1 MIIMRIHDYCDV
13 MEGALQMRV
22 PFQQF
27 IRGNIITD
35 NREMLRQLAMLER
48 SGQGNIPLTILGE
61 KGSGKNFIAQ
71 YAHTVSSRSNAS
83 FIKTNCAYYPGERME
98 LEIFGSGTGGNPGLL
113 NRAAGGSFYIE
124 NVDRLPGFVQ
134 YRLIE
139 HIHATEGKKHDTRF
153 MICLQDQSQ
162 ENREHG
168 LIEQM
173 AYYFNTMLFDIPPL
187 RRRPEDILL
196 LTFQQLQ
203 KIKQDYHIVRQ
214 ISPAVMSAMLSYEW
228 PSNIRQLTHT
238 VERLAL
244 LSDDTLLD
252 SVPLLQKCLSTQKQ
266 LKTAD
271 IETSFPPE
279 SKSLKEIVQDYE
291 MLVINQYIERCGS
304 IRKAA
309 VALKSSSS
317 TLSRKV
323 TEYYAQQPNHSD
335 K

>member
-1 MIIMRIHDYCDV
+1 MHIQDYCDIA
-13 MEGALQMRV
+13 EGALLLRA
-22 PFQQF
+22 PLQQF
-27 IRGNIITD
+27 IRGNLITD
-35 NREMLRQLAMLER
+35 NREMLRQLTMLER

-71 YAHTVSSRSNAS
+71 YAHTVSARSNAP

-98 LEIFGSGTGGNPGLL
+98 LELFGSGTHGNPGLL
-113 NRAAGGSFYIE
+113 NRATGGSLYIE
-124 NVDRLPGFVQ
+124 NIDRLPSAVQ
-134 YRLIE
+134 YQLIE
-139 HIHATEGKKHDTRF
+139 HIHTTEGKKHDIRF
-153 MICLQDQSQ
+153 MICLQDQSP
-162 ENREHG
+162 ENRESG

-173 AYYFNTMLFDIPPL
+173 GYYFNTMLFDIPPL

-228 PSNIRQLTHT
+228 PTNIRQLNHT

-244 LSDDTLLD
+244 LSDETLLD

-266 LKTAD
+266 LQTPD
-271 IETSFPPE
+271 IETSFPSE
-279 SKSLKEIVQDYE
+279 AKSLKEIVQDYE

-309 VALKSSSS
+309 IALKSSSS
-317 TLSRKV
+317 TLSRKI
-323 TEYYAQQPNHSD
+323 TEYYAPSD
-335 K
+335 KENKK